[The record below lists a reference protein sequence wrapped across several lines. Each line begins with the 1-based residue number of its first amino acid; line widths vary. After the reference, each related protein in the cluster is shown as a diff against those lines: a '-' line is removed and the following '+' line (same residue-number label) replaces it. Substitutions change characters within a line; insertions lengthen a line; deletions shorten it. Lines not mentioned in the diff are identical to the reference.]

1 MGASGERTTLS
12 LVGPLEASPEDG
24 RINYMAPVGMAVL
37 GRRVGDEVELPGG
50 AGTSRV
56 CEIEI
61 LPEVAEE

>member
-1 MGASGERTTLS
+1 
-12 LVGPLEASPEDG
+12 
-24 RINYMAPVGMAVL
+24 MAVL

-56 CEIEI
+56 HEIEI